1 MHSYSDNATG
11 AEKRDFVLEIDLM
24 KKITEGGNSH
34 VVNMLCAVTIQEPL
48 CIVSEFVEHGD
59 LLEYLKACKKQVCSV
74 PTSFFCV
81 CVMDICQW

>member
-1 MHSYSDNATG
+1 MTDSHSDNASG
-11 AEKRDFVLEIDLM
+11 AEKRDFVLEIDMM

-59 LLEYLKACKKQVCSV
+59 LLEYLKACKKQVRSALAL
-74 PTSFFCV
+74 FCIV
-81 CVMDICQW
+81 CMMDSC